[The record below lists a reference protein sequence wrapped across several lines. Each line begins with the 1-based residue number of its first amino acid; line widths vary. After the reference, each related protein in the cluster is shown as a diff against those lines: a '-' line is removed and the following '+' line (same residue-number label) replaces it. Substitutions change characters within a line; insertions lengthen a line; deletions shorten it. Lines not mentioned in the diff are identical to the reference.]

1 MDFLKSLLPAEWSM
15 RFFEPETDTE
25 PGAHI
30 YLHIPVTD
38 TIFQFRQN
46 VSRYDVVEFIK
57 ELHDEPTDTRFII
70 ESASRLFMLNTILT
84 DKETNQ
90 LLDQLEP
97 FRKQSAI
104 FIGDSTLE
112 IEHDKTD
119 DGAWVTSITK
129 HFGTGPSDKPVAVIN
144 NSEYLATEDI

>member
-1 MDFLKSLLPAEWSM
+1 M

-30 YLHIPVTD
+30 YLHIPATD

-57 ELHDEPTDTRFII
+57 WVHDESPDTQLII

-84 DKETNQ
+84 DKEAYK
-90 LLDQLEP
+90 LLDQLAP

-104 FIGDSTLE
+104 FMKDSSLDVN
-112 IEHDKTD
+112 HDKND
-119 DGAWVTSITK
+119 AGAWVTDIYK
-129 HFGTGPSDKPVAVIN
+129 HFGTDSSDKPVAVIN
-144 NSEYLATEDI
+144 NDEYLASESI